1 MLLLLLPLLP
11 ARRLLLLMLL
21 MPLMPLLALA
31 GRAAALP
38 EAAGSSMHSLREGG
52 SCWPAGPGLGA
63 LLVMKNQRLTQ
74 RGEASTV
81 LLPLP
86 CCTLAPPPLR
96 VYRNSHPATSVKAG
110 MGEMEGER

>member
-1 MLLLLLPLLP
+1 
-11 ARRLLLLMLL
+11 MLL